1 MEKIKNE
8 DKIFEFYINNSK
20 WTIELVSDKIIN
32 NEEENKYTLGVTI
45 YIPQKVLIRRNQ
57 ANIKKTILH
66 ELTHVLLYEY
76 RTQPTRKRI

>member
-20 WTIELVSDKIIN
+20 WTIELVSDEVIN
-32 NEEENKYTLGVTI
+32 NEQENKYTLGVTI

-57 ANIKKTILH
+57 ANIK
-66 ELTHVLLYEY
+66 
-76 RTQPTRKRI
+76 

>member
-1 MEKIKNE
+1 MKKIKNE

-20 WTIELVSDKIIN
+20 WTIELVSDEIIN
-32 NEEENKYTLGVTI
+32 KEEENKYTLGVTI

-76 RTQPTRKRI
+76 RTQPMRKKI

>member
-8 DKIFEFYINNSK
+8 DKIFVFYINNSK
-20 WTIELVSDKIIN
+20 WTIELVSDEVIN
-32 NEEENKYTLGVTI
+32 NEQKNKYTLGVTI

-57 ANIKKTILH
+57 ANIKKTTLH

>member
-20 WTIELVSDKIIN
+20 WTIELVSDEVIN
-32 NEEENKYTLGVTI
+32 NEQENKCTLGVTI

-76 RTQPTRKRI
+76 RIQPTRKRF

>member
-20 WTIELVSDKIIN
+20 WTIELVSDEIIN

-57 ANIKKTILH
+57 SNIKKTILH

-76 RTQPTRKRI
+76 RTQPTRKKF

>member
-20 WTIELVSDKIIN
+20 WTIELVSDEIIN

-45 YIPQKVLIRRNQ
+45 YIPQKILIRRNQ

-76 RTQPTRKRI
+76 RTQPTSKRF

>member
-20 WTIELVSDKIIN
+20 WTIELVSDEVIN
-32 NEEENKYTLGVTI
+32 NEQENKCTLGVTI

-76 RTQPTRKRI
+76 RTQTTRKRI